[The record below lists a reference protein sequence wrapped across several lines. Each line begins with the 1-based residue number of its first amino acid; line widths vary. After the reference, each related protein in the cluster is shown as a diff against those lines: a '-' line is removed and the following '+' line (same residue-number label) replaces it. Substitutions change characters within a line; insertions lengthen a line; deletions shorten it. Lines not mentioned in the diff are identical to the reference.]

1 MDIRR
6 LGFAG
11 IEITSSS
18 GASLVIDLLEDLGS
32 MTQFVGPPLEPL
44 PPPRASGSVG
54 LALVTHLHRDHTDPA
69 ALAAAL
75 SPDGRVLRPA
85 TAAGEGVETAGLAGA
100 EHGLVKHGLRQQVV
114 AEWETVEDGPFRV
127 TAVPASDGFGDPQVS
142 WVVEAD
148 GVRILHAGDTMMH
161 GAWWLVASRL
171 GPIDVAFLPVN
182 GAVADLPHRQPASPL
197 PVVMDPRQAV
207 TAALLLRT
215 RTMVPIHYGT
225 IHAPPVY
232 GQVDNPAGAAVA
244 VGEELGVQVQVVAPG
259 DEVALPTPAAA

>member
-1 MDIRR
+1 MNIHR

-18 GASLVIDLLEDLGS
+18 GESLVIDLLEDLGS

-44 PPPRASGSVG
+44 PSPRARGSVRLG
-54 LALVTHLHRDHTDPA
+54 LVTHLHGDHTDPA

-75 SPDGRVLRPA
+75 SPEGRVLRPPIA
-85 TAAGEGVETAGLAGA
+85 VGEGLDTIALAGA
-100 EHGLVKHGLRQQVV
+100 EHGLAEHDLRQQVI
-114 AEWETVEDGPFRV
+114 EPWETVEDGPFRV

-142 WVVEAD
+142 WVFEAD
-148 GVRILHAGDTMMH
+148 GVRILHAGDTLMH
-161 GAWWLVASRL
+161 GAWWLIASRR

-207 TAALLLRT
+207 AAALLLRA

-232 GQVDNPAGAAVA
+232 GQVDDPAGAAVA
-244 VGEELGVQVQVVAPG
+244 AGEELGVAVQVVAPG
-259 DEVALPTPAAA
+259 EEVALPAPAAA